1 MCLNLHNIMLAM
13 TRAIFTLSTTA
24 TKSLLF
30 ENGETHKKESA
41 DCCFDAKI
49 GCFDEVEICELVGLS
64 V

>member
-1 MCLNLHNIMLAM
+1 MFTL

-41 DCCFDAKI
+41 DCCFDAKT
-49 GCFDEVEICELVGLS
+49 GCFEGVEICELVGLS